1 MCAYFCTYLDL
12 YNVSLQG
19 NRIQT
24 YSICTL
30 LHLLIKEA
38 SQKSQPIHFLLSSC
52 AIYTEKYCAYT
63 YIYTQYIHLYIYHWE
78 ITEPAMLA
86 SHYMLCTEYT
96 SIRYIEMN
104 IYMYV
109 YIYIYIFM
117 YSIHLDL
124 YNVGFQGNQVQIYS
138 ICTLLHLFIKN
149 VSRKHSPSISCL
161 VLAQYML
168 KNIVYIYLI
177 YVYICTYTI

>member
-1 MCAYFCTYLDL
+1 MYIYTIEIVQNQQCWCNRYIYIYIYMYIYIYICAYFCTYLDL

-52 AIYTEKYCAYT
+52 AIYTEKYCAYI

-78 ITEPAMLA
+78 TTEPAMLA

-96 SIRYIEMN
+96 SIRYIEVN
-104 IYMYV
+104 IYV
-109 YIYIYIFM
+109 CIYIYIYT
-117 YSIHLDL
+117 YL
-124 YNVGFQGNQVQIYS
+124 
-138 ICTLLHLFIKN
+138 CT
-149 VSRKHSPSISCL
+149 
-161 VLAQYML
+161 
-168 KNIVYIYLI
+168 VYI
-177 YVYICTYTI
+177 

>member
-1 MCAYFCTYLDL
+1 MRLYRTSNAGVIDTYIYIYMCAYFCTYLDL

-63 YIYTQYIHLYIYHWE
+63 YIYIYICIHS
-78 ITEPAMLA
+78 TV
-86 SHYMLCTEYT
+86 YT
-96 SIRYIEMN
+96 SVHIPLRNYRTSNAGIPL
-104 IYMYV
+104 YV
-109 YIYIYIFM
+109 
-117 YSIHLDL
+117 
-124 YNVGFQGNQVQIYS
+124 
-138 ICTLLHLFIKN
+138 
-149 VSRKHSPSISCL
+149 
-161 VLAQYML
+161 
-168 KNIVYIYLI
+168 VY
-177 YVYICTYTI
+177 

>member
-1 MCAYFCTYLDL
+1 MYTYVHIPFRKYRTSNAGFPINVANWRHIYQIFFDMYISTYLCVYIYICAYFCTYLDL

-52 AIYTEKYCAYT
+52 AIYTEKYCAY
-63 YIYTQYIHLYIYHWE
+63 IYTQYIHLYIYHWE
-78 ITEPAMLA
+78 TTEPAMLA

-96 SIRYIEMN
+96 SIRYIEIKKN
-104 IYMYV
+104 V
-109 YIYIYIFM
+109 YIYIYIFVF
-117 YSIHLDL
+117 L
-124 YNVGFQGNQVQIYS
+124 YIFRCVQ
-138 ICTLLHLFIKN
+138 C
-149 VSRKHSPSISCL
+149 
-161 VLAQYML
+161 
-168 KNIVYIYLI
+168 
-177 YVYICTYTI
+177 

>member
-1 MCAYFCTYLDL
+1 MFRISNAGVIDTYIYIYMYTYIYICAYFCTYLDL

-63 YIYTQYIHLYIYHWE
+63 YIYICIHS
-78 ITEPAMLA
+78 TV
-86 SHYMLCTEYT
+86 YT
-96 SIRYIEMN
+96 SVHIPLRNYRTSNAGIPLN
-104 IYMYV
+104 VV
-109 YIYIYIFM
+109 Y
-117 YSIHLDL
+117 
-124 YNVGFQGNQVQIYS
+124 
-138 ICTLLHLFIKN
+138 
-149 VSRKHSPSISCL
+149 
-161 VLAQYML
+161 
-168 KNIVYIYLI
+168 
-177 YVYICTYTI
+177 